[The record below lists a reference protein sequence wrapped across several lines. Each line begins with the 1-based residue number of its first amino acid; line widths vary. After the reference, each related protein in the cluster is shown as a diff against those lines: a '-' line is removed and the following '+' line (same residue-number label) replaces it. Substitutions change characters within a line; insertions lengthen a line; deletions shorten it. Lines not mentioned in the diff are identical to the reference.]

1 MNRYTLHTPRPPLC
15 WDEPAPKQI
24 WAWRDDPNN
33 EGLFITLECKAKG
46 YGTLWKLAGKEAVGI
61 DISEEELKRN
71 YVLKWVSKED
81 RMASLKKLLSVQR
94 R

>member
-1 MNRYTLHTPRPPLC
+1 MNRYTLHTLGLPSAGMNLPQNRYGHG
-15 WDEPAPKQI
+15 EMI
-24 WAWRDDPNN
+24 PNN

-81 RMASLKKLLSVQR
+81 KNGLPKEAS
-94 R
+94 